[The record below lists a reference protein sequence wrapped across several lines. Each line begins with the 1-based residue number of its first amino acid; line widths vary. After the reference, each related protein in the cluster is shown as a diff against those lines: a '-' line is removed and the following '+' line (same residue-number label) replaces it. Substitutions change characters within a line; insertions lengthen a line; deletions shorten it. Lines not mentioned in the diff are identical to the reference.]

1 MTVSPRPLL
10 TEIAAGHSGAPIP
23 PAKLAYIQQRLRN
36 RMFNFLLE
44 KFLEGQRAG
53 LTKAALARRIG
64 KTPDLV
70 NRWLGAPSNLTLDTI
85 SDLLIGMAAQ
95 ELVPNSSSPLHQ
107 VEHNYSHYAD
117 LASRSEHSAPTQS
130 LGFAQGAAASLMAQ
144 PSSQRVGGE
153 AAALSLASSSNS
165 WRRQVGA
172 I

>member
-44 KFLEGQRAG
+44 KFLEVQRAG

-95 ELVPNSSSPLHQ
+95 ELVPNVSSPLHQ
-107 VEHNYSHYAD
+107 FEHNYSHFVD
-117 LASRSEHSAPTQS
+117 LASRSEYGAPTQS
-130 LGFAQGAAASLMAQ
+130 HGPAQGAAASLMAQ
-144 PSSQRVGGE
+144 ASSQRAGAE
-153 AAALSLASSSNS
+153 AAAMSFASPSNS
-165 WRRQVGA
+165 SQRQLGA
-172 I
+172 L